1 MPLLDTIRARISDS
15 DEATREYKATKQR
28 EYRAKWKAQKAN
40 GDNGSEV
47 SDSMINESTIAN
59 NLSDLSQ
66 SDMSRLAEATE
77 ERRIGQEYIDRA
89 TRKEAEVIQRAQ
101 QTAKG
106 VDGIDAY
113 GSPIGTNDEQGRPF
127 GQLDALNDELASL
140 NTDLSKLNE
149 AQSQFT
155 AELQRGDE
163 LSKSASTIEERIE
176 AKKRVSAIKE
186 LINENGAD
194 IATLKDT
201 IRVKEERHVSY
212 ETEAKQLR
220 DDIANCSEG
229 GLLYTNKTAYAQYIE
244 DTDHKQGKVAEALKW
259 LASERGKHE
268 ANLKVY
274 TLKD

>member
-1 MPLLDTIRARISDS
+1 MPILDAIRN
-15 DEATREYKATKQR
+15 REYKAKKQR
-28 EYRAKWKAQKAN
+28 EYRAKWKAQAAEKAN
-40 GDNGSEV
+40 GDNGDTMI
-47 SDSMINESTIAN
+47 DSNEMINDNMGLPN
-59 NLSDLSQ
+59 NLSQ
-66 SDMSRLAEATE
+66 ADMARLTEADNVQKL
-77 ERRIGQEYIDRA
+77 GQEYIDRA
-89 TRKEAEVIQRAQ
+89 ARTRADVIQRAQ

-106 VDGIDAY
+106 DADGLDAY
-113 GSPIGTNDEQGRPF
+113 GSPIGTNDEQGRPL

-140 NTDLSKLNE
+140 NTDLSKLSE

-155 AELQRGDE
+155 AELQRADE

-186 LINENGAD
+186 LIKENGAELS
-194 IATLKDT
+194 TLKDT
-201 IRVKEERHVSY
+201 IRVKEERVAR
-212 ETEAKQLR
+212 EDAIVKQLR

-229 GLLYTNKTAYAQYIE
+229 GLLYTNKTAYAEYIE
-244 DTDHKQGKVAEALKW
+244 DTDHKQGRVDEALKW

>member
-1 MPLLDTIRARISDS
+1 MPILDAIRN
-15 DEATREYKATKQR
+15 REYKAKKQR
-28 EYRAKWKAQKAN
+28 EYRAKWKAQAAEKAN
-40 GDNGSEV
+40 GDNGDNEV
-47 SDSMINESTIAN
+47 STSMINESTIAN

-66 SDMSRLAEATE
+66 ADRSRLAEADE
-77 ERRIGQEYIDRA
+77 KQKMGQEYVDMAARIR
-89 TRKEAEVIQRAQ
+89 AEVIQRAQ

-113 GSPIGTNDEQGRPF
+113 GSPIGTNDEQGRPL

-140 NTDLSKLNE
+140 NSTLSKLNE
-149 AQSQFT
+149 TQSQFT
-155 AELQRGDE
+155 AELQRADE

-186 LINENGAD
+186 LIKENGAELS
-194 IATLKDT
+194 TLKDT
-201 IRVKEERHVSY
+201 IRVKEERVAR
-212 ETEAKQLR
+212 EDAIVKQLR

-229 GLLYTNKTAYAQYIE
+229 GLLYTNKTAYAEYIE
-244 DTDHKQGKVAEALKW
+244 DTDHKQGRVDEALKW

>member
-1 MPLLDTIRARISDS
+1 MPILDAIRN
-15 DEATREYKATKQR
+15 REYKAKKQR
-28 EYRAKWKAQKAN
+28 EYRAKWKAQAAEKAN
-40 GDNGSEV
+40 GDHRGNGDSEV
-47 SDSMINESTIAN
+47 STSMINESTIAN

-66 SDMSRLAEATE
+66 ADMARLTEADNVQKL
-77 ERRIGQEYIDRA
+77 GQVYIDRA
-89 TRKEAEVIQRAQ
+89 ARTRADVIQRAQ

-106 VDGIDAY
+106 DAAGLDAY
-113 GSPIGTNDEQGRPF
+113 GSPIGTNDEQGRPL
-127 GQLDALNDELASL
+127 GQLDALNDELDAL
-140 NTDLSKLNE
+140 NSTLSKLNE

-201 IRVKEERHVSY
+201 IRVKEEKVAREDAIV
-212 ETEAKQLR
+212 KQLR

-244 DTDHKQGKVAEALKW
+244 DTDHKQGRVDEALKW